1 MCHVLIIE
9 DDAIAAT
16 DIQSTISMA
25 GATSFSFADTERA
38 ALRCARESLP
48 AVIISDVMLAT
59 GSGPEAVNAIL
70 AEHGPIPAIYIT
82 AVPEECPANAV
93 DHVLEKPFST
103 SALVSLFRTLAPV

>member
-16 DIQSTISMA
+16 DIQSTVSGA
-25 GATSFSFADTERA
+25 GATSFSYADTVRA
-38 ALRCARESLP
+38 ALRCARESRP

-59 GSGPEAVNAIL
+59 GSGPQAVSAIQ

-82 AVPEECPANAV
+82 AVPEECPPGAL

-103 SALVSLFRTLAPV
+103 SELVDLFRLLAPA